1 MSQTALRARL
11 LRIGLGGLMALLGC
25 GGQAAQQV
33 VSGNNGTITASV
45 QLNFSITVG
54 KYVSLRVGNADTSVS
69 DVNFSVGFS
78 PARVVGNSQAYSGS
92 IAPSLVVNTATTN
105 PTTTA
110 GVLQVAA
117 FTNVSGTLLTCSLG
131 ALSGATALVSGS
143 TAAGVPGQSDVTV
156 VSGTAG
162 TVQHPG
168 GSLSGC
174 NGSASTSLPM
184 MNNLTGTFTYTPGF
198 TPTAVNAGTFGN
210 VVTYT
215 ATTL

>member
-1 MSQTALRARL
+1 M
-11 LRIGLGGLMALLGC
+11 
-25 GGQAAQQV
+25 
-33 VSGNNGTITASV
+33 
-45 QLNFSITVG
+45 
-54 KYVSLRVGNADTSVS
+54 
-69 DVNFSVGFS
+69 
-78 PARVVGNSQAYSGS
+78 
-92 IAPSLVVNTATTN
+92 
-105 PTTTA
+105 
-110 GVLQVAA
+110 AA

-156 VSGTAG
+156 VSGAAG

>member
-1 MSQTALRARL
+1 MRGPDLRIAL
-11 LRIGLGGLMALLGC
+11 LRIGLGGLMAALGC
-25 GGQAAQQV
+25 AAQSAQQV
-33 VSGNNGTITASV
+33 VSGNSGTITANV
-45 QLNFSITVG
+45 QLNFSISVG
-54 KYVSLRVGNADTSVS
+54 KYVSLRVGNAGAAIS
-69 DVNFSVGFS
+69 DVNFTVGFS
-78 PARVVGNSQAYSGS
+78 PVRTTGNSQADAGA
-92 IAPSLVVNTATTN
+92 IAPSLVVSAATTN

>member
-69 DVNFSVGFS
+69 DVNFSVGCS

-117 FTNVSGTLLTCSLG
+117 FTNMSGTLLTCS
-131 ALSGATALVSGS
+131 ACVLSGATALSVGG
-143 TAAGVPGQSDVTV
+143 TTAGVPGRSDITVT
-156 VSGTAG
+156 SGGTG

-168 GSLSGC
+168 GSVAGC
-174 NGSASTSLPM
+174 DGSTSSSLPM
-184 MNNLTGTFTYTPGF
+184 MSNLTGTFTYVPAF

-210 VVTYT
+210 VLTYT